1 MESWH
6 TISEIMYFG
15 ESEHHMA
22 RVNLPENSAQAPN
35 REELLKMA
43 IRTAQAGNKTA
54 ARMMFRR
61 VLSEDK
67 RNERA
72 MIWMAKLADS
82 KNERV
87 QWLNRVASVNPNN
100 ETAKEALRKMHY
112 KRSAKDNRILLT
124 FGVIAGVLLV
134 LGLVIFIFVMTTR

>member
-1 MESWH
+1 
-6 TISEIMYFG
+6 
-15 ESEHHMA
+15 MA
-22 RVNLPENSAQAPN
+22 TEFQENSSQTPN

-61 VLSEDK
+61 VLAEDK

-72 MIWMAKLADS
+72 MMWMAKLADS
-82 KNERV
+82 KEERT
-87 QWLNRVASVNPNN
+87 QWLNRVIAVNPNN
-100 ETAKEALRKMHY
+100 PTAKETLRKMHY
-112 KRSAKDNRILLT
+112 KRSAKENRTLLT

-134 LGLVIFIFVMTTR
+134 LGAVIFVFVLTAPK